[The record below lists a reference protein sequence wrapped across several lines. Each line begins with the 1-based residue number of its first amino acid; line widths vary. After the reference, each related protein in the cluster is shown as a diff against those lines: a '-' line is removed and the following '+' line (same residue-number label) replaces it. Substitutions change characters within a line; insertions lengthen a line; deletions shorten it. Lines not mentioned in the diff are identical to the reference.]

1 MGQPPW
7 IRRGHHVAVRYT
19 TVARC
24 TVWSCASPRVC
35 VQTRAAS
42 RRFAANVKVNGW
54 QLTGRGQEARPRRGG
69 VKRPLQLNFRWKKK
83 VPSFILMCVLF
94 LSVSLVRT
102 EPECHADRRTFN
114 RQLSLFVKVV
124 ARKMIC
130 LKKKV
135 CKNVQHWSD
144 HVYKHLTLH
153 LLSNDKLVR
162 VEKQRSIKWQMS
174 RPVCSLLVKMVTLGF
189 LPTTLLALCWL

>member
-19 TVARC
+19 AVARC

-42 RRFAANVKVNGW
+42 RRFAAIVKVNGW
-54 QLTGRGQEARPRRGG
+54 QLTGRGQEARLKKS
-69 VKRPLQLNFRWKKK
+69 VQRPAAQLQMKKK
-83 VPSFILMCVLF
+83 KILSFMLMCVLF

-102 EPECHADRRTFN
+102 EPECFADRRMFN

-124 ARKMIC
+124 ARKIIC
-130 LKKKV
+130 LKKSLQK
-135 CKNVQHWSD
+135 
-144 HVYKHLTLH
+144 YATL
-153 LLSNDKLVR
+153 VG
-162 VEKQRSIKWQMS
+162 QR
-174 RPVCSLLVKMVTLGF
+174 L
-189 LPTTLLALCWL
+189 

>member
-1 MGQPPW
+1 MKSLLLLHW

-24 TVWSCASPRVC
+24 TVWSCASPHVC
-35 VQTRAAS
+35 VQTRAAW

-69 VKRPLQLNFRWKKK
+69 VKKKKKICSKTFAAQLQMKKK

-114 RQLSLFVKVV
+114 WQLSLFVKVV
-124 ARKMIC
+124 ERKMIC

-135 CKNVQHWSD
+135 CKK
-144 HVYKHLTLH
+144 YAI
-153 LLSNDKLVR
+153 LVGPR
-162 VEKQRSIKWQMS
+162 
-174 RPVCSLLVKMVTLGF
+174 L
-189 LPTTLLALCWL
+189 